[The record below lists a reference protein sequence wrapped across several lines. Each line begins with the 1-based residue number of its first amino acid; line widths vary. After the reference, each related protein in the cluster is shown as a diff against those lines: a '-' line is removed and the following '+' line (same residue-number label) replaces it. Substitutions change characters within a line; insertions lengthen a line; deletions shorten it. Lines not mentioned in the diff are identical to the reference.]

1 MDSSR
6 TLRTYVRTYGVVW
19 LAKFAIYQLIVFR
32 PVTATAD
39 GGEGVT
45 APENRARVE
54 QPQR

>member
-6 TLRTYVRTYGVVW
+6 TLRTYVRNYGVLR

-39 GGEGVT
+39 GGEDVT

-54 QPQR
+54 QTQR